1 MIVKK
6 TFSTLLMALPL
17 MAAMTSCSDND
28 VAGNA
33 GNSKS
38 YIGFDVQTSRKTRG
52 TVSVLGTLQAHKQF
66 KTYSYNTGTS
76 TWADYVDGGILS
88 QAGKSNPFENQ
99 VITYENGKWDYKP
112 WKLWPQNEEKLTF
125 LSYWAGQQDNTTEGA
140 VVATPQRHDN
150 KPLTIKFN
158 QFTEAN
164 NQVDFLT
171 AVSANYTEKENEGKV
186 KVHFNHIT
194 TRLSFGVKL
203 TKPINDAVGKEIQAF
218 VTGVKLLHGAKY
230 KLYSA
235 GTYTFGKD
243 TKLGSWSYEEADKAA
258 KDIDTESILD
268 KQTHTF
274 GKFENQQGIK
284 LDMGST
290 TAVDLFKGDVADG
303 SKQYLFL
310 IPPSDKNGIENEGD
324 IVAQVTYKVAAGS
337 DPTSANSQLNTYTA
351 DVALPKG
358 TLKAGVAYRINFS
371 LNVDGNVIKI
381 DPEVKVENWDEDIE
395 YTEAAQAIAP
405 SNDPAN
411 ILRAW
416 NQLAKQN
423 ADVDQRYEYYLL
435 KVNGTR
441 PDEFDVSTGNTFKNG
456 AIINV
461 TFTDGKLLNE
471 LADDKIKL
479 PAGFYLDKTETDK
492 NWIRKK
498 EPVVAP

>member
-1 MIVKK
+1 M
-6 TFSTLLMALPL
+6 
-17 MAAMTSCSDND
+17 
-28 VAGNA
+28 
-33 GNSKS
+33 
-38 YIGFDVQTSRKTRG
+38 
-52 TVSVLGTLQAHKQF
+52 
-66 KTYSYNTGTS
+66 
-76 TWADYVDGGILS
+76 
-88 QAGKSNPFENQ
+88 
-99 VITYENGKWDYKP
+99 
-112 WKLWPQNEEKLTF
+112 
-125 LSYWAGQQDNTTEGA
+125 
-140 VVATPQRHDN
+140 
-150 KPLTIKFN
+150 
-158 QFTEAN
+158 
-164 NQVDFLT
+164 
-171 AVSANYTEKENEGKV
+171 

-243 TKLGSWSYEEADKAA
+243 TKSGSWSYEDADKAA

-274 GKFENQQGIK
+274 GRFENQQGIK

-337 DPTSANSQLNTYTA
+337 DATSANSQLNTYTA

-381 DPEVKVENWDEDIE
+381 DPEVKVENWDEDTE
-395 YTEAAQAIAP
+395 YTEAAQAIH
-405 SNDPAN
+405 
-411 ILRAW
+411 
-416 NQLAKQN
+416 
-423 ADVDQRYEYYLL
+423 
-435 KVNGTR
+435 
-441 PDEFDVSTGNTFKNG
+441 
-456 AIINV
+456 
-461 TFTDGKLLNE
+461 
-471 LADDKIKL
+471 
-479 PAGFYLDKTETDK
+479 
-492 NWIRKK
+492 
-498 EPVVAP
+498 